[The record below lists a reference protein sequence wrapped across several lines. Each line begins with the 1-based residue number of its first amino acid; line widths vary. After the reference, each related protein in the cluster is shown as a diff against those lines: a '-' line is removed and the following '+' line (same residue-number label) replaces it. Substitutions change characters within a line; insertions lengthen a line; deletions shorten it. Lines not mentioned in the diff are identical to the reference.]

1 MSTLTTNLIIFYSSP
16 ASLVEVTAISAPDA
30 SRSLRTAT
38 LTTSSMAPIPTRPT
52 SIISLRF
59 FDVPFERWQILATQI
74 FILDRVELMKC

>member
-38 LTTSSMAPIPTRPT
+38 LTTSSMAPI
-52 SIISLRF
+52 ISLRF
-59 FDVPFERWQILATQI
+59 FDVPFERWQILAAQI